1 MILVTKQ
8 SINLSSQDKV
18 KSKRDWS
25 MHIILL
31 VWTILIIVPILWVIM
46 NSFKTSASI
55 LTEPYALPIPPQIEN
70 YEKAWGEAGLGR
82 GFLNSI
88 YITALSVISI
98 VFFAALPAYVM
109 ARKVFR
115 GKNVVY
121 YYFISG
127 LMFPTFVAMVPL
139 FLLMN
144 NLNLLDSH
152 IGLLLVY
159 TAYSLP
165 FTIFILFAFFR
176 TLPKS
181 LEEAAVIDGA
191 GPYRTFF
198 SVMLPLAKPGLISAA
213 IFNVVGIWNEYVI
226 SLILIQ
232 SPELKTLPV
241 SVANLMLVMQYK
253 TDWGALYAGLIMS
266 IIPVVIIYL
275 IFQSQL
281 TAQTTSGA
289 LKE

>member
-1 MILVTKQ
+1 MILVTKHNKN
-8 SINLSSQDKV
+8 STRLLKAPRSG
-18 KSKRDWS
+18 WS
-25 MHIILL
+25 MHVILMF
-31 VWTILIIVPILWVIM
+31 WTILIIIPILWVVM

-55 LTEPYALPIPPQIEN
+55 LTEPYSLPIPPEFMN
-70 YEKAWGEAGLGR
+70 YKKAWAEVGLGR
-82 GFLNSI
+82 GFFNSL
-88 YITALSVISI
+88 YITALSVVSI
-98 VFFAALPAYVM
+98 VFFAAMPAYVM
-109 ARKVFR
+109 ARKAFR
-115 GKNVVY
+115 GKKIVY

-139 FLLMN
+139 FLLMSD
-144 NLNLLDSH
+144 LNLLDSH
-152 IGLLLVY
+152 FGLLLVY
-159 TAYSLP
+159 TSYSLP

-181 LEEAAVIDGA
+181 LEEAALVDGA

-226 SLILIQ
+226 ALILIQ

-253 TDWGALYAGLIMS
+253 TDWGALYAGLILS
-266 IIPVVIIYL
+266 IIPVIIIYL
-275 IFQSQL
+275 IFQKQL
-281 TAQTTSGA
+281 SAQTTSGA
-289 LKE
+289 VKE

>member
-1 MILVTKQ
+1 MNKH
-8 SINLSSQDKV
+8 NDNV
-18 KSKRDWS
+18 KRKWRIRRPKSGWS

-31 VWTILIIVPILWVIM
+31 VWTALIIIPILWVVM
-46 NSFKTSASI
+46 NSFKSSSSI
-55 LTEPYALPIPPQIEN
+55 LLEPYALPIPPEIGN
-70 YEKAWGEAGLGR
+70 YKTAWGEVGLGR
-82 GFLNSI
+82 GFFNSI
-88 YITALSVISI
+88 YITVIAVVSI
-98 VFFAALPAYVM
+98 VFFASLPAYVM
-109 ARKVFR
+109 ARKVFK
-115 GKNVVY
+115 GKKVVY

-144 NLNLLDSH
+144 KLNLLDSH

-181 LEEAAVIDGA
+181 LEEAALVDGA

-198 SVMLPLAKPGLISAA
+198 SVMLPLARPGLISAA

-226 SLILIQ
+226 ALILIQ

-253 TDWGALYAGLIMS
+253 TDWGALYAGLILS
-266 IIPVVIIYL
+266 IIPVVVIYL
-275 IFQSQL
+275 IFQRQL
-281 TAQTTSGA
+281 AAQTTSGA
-289 LKE
+289 VKE